1 MERPDDAE
9 RRASLT
15 PGLEHP
21 REPLHKG
28 VWVEENS
35 PRPLQETPISS
46 AQVAVQST
54 PAGGFHRFS
63 RPLAQDLNIKPFGN
77 GHHFSYQREPRDPLG
92 LKQLGPAS
100 FSCSDSGKDVDDESS
115 RMASLQSRTE
125 ADASDDHQSVADGED
140 GGTDMSCI
148 RDGDEDT
155 LVHDDTEDEEGND
168 IVDNDD
174 GDYYDDSDASY
185 DSDGSAS
192 GAIQEKAY
200 AEPYFSYAAQALS
213 SPSISVPEPD
223 MDATPSPSSRQ
234 HAEPSSSTF
243 EIEEMDL
250 MDSGCEG
257 MEILHPTEIETVCS
271 RSCSCRRKGF
281 ERDVLRDF
289 KNLTCNNG
297 TWDDESDET
306 CCLSEEARFRQRQ
319 KDLRR
324 IRRLSMS
331 SSYGKRTHSEM
342 SGGSESSEAG
352 ALDVWVADVGS
363 SAIRMRNK
371 RLRRGSLLFQDP
383 PAPRIDELDE
393 PDSSEETCD
402 VADPSARALP
412 PSPMRSKDED
422 LT

>member
-1 MERPDDAE
+1 MEWPDDPE
-9 RRASLT
+9 RQASLT
-15 PGLEHP
+15 PDIELP
-21 REPLHKG
+21 PEPLHRG

-35 PRPLQETPISS
+35 PRPLRETPISS
-46 AQVAVQST
+46 AQVAVQSA

-63 RPLAQDLNIKPFGN
+63 RPLAQDPNIKPVGN
-77 GHHFSYQREPRDPLG
+77 GHHFSYQRELRDPLG

-115 RMASLQSRTE
+115 RMASLQSRTV
-125 ADASDDHQSVADGED
+125 ADASDDQSVADEED

-155 LVHDDTEDEEGND
+155 LGHDDTEDEKGNGVV
-168 IVDNDD
+168 VDNDD
-174 GDYYDDSDASY
+174 DDDYDDDGDASC

-192 GAIQEKAY
+192 AADQEEAN

-223 MDATPSPSSRQ
+223 MDATPPPSSRGQ

-243 EIEEMDL
+243 EIEEIDP

-257 MEILHPTEIETVCS
+257 LEILHPTEIETVCS

-352 ALDVWVADVGS
+352 ALDVSDAGS
-363 SAIRMRNK
+363 SARRMRK

-402 VADPSARALP
+402 AADPSVRELP
-412 PSPMRSKDED
+412 PSPMESKEEE

>member
-1 MERPDDAE
+1 MERPDDPE
-9 RRASLT
+9 RRAALT
-15 PGLEHP
+15 PGLEYP
-21 REPLHKG
+21 REPVHKG

-35 PRPLQETPISS
+35 PRPLQETRISS

-63 RPLAQDLNIKPFGN
+63 RPLAQDLNIRPFGN

-100 FSCSDSGKDVDDESS
+100 FSFSDSGKDLDDESS

-125 ADASDDHQSVADGED
+125 ADASDDHQSVADEEEGS
-140 GGTDMSCI
+140 TDMSCI

-155 LVHDDTEDEEGND
+155 LGHDDTEDEEGNG

-174 GDYYDDSDASY
+174 SDASDASY

-192 GAIQEKAY
+192 AAIREETY

-213 SPSISVPEPD
+213 SPSISAPEPD
-223 MDATPSPSSRQ
+223 MDATPPPSSRQ

-243 EIEEMDL
+243 EIEEIDP

-257 MEILHPTEIETVCS
+257 LEILHPTEIETVCS
-271 RSCSCRRKGF
+271 RSCSCRRKGS

-306 CCLSEEARFRQRQ
+306 CCMSEEARFRQRQ

-342 SGGSESSEAG
+342 SGGSESSEAPG
-352 ALDVWVADVGS
+352 ALDVCDVGS
-363 SAIRMRNK
+363 SARRMRK

-393 PDSSEETCD
+393 PDSSEET
-402 VADPSARALP
+402 LP
-412 PSPMRSKDED
+412 PPPMKSKGED

>member
-1 MERPDDAE
+1 MERPDDPE
-9 RRASLT
+9 RLASLT
-15 PGLEHP
+15 LGLELP
-21 REPLHKG
+21 QEPLHRG
-28 VWVEENS
+28 VWVDENS
-35 PRPLQETPISS
+35 SRPPHEAPISS
-46 AQVAVQST
+46 AQAAVQSA
-54 PAGGFHRFS
+54 PAGVFHRFS
-63 RPLAQDLNIKPFGN
+63 RPLAQGLNIKPVGN
-77 GHHFSYQREPRDPLG
+77 GHHFSYQRELRDPLG
-92 LKQLGPAS
+92 PKQPGPPS

-115 RMASLQSRTE
+115 RMASLQSRTL
-125 ADASDDHQSVADGED
+125 ADASDDQSVADEED
-140 GGTDMSCI
+140 EGDDMSCI

-155 LVHDDTEDEEGND
+155 PAHEDTEDEEGNG
-168 IVDNDD
+168 IDD
-174 GDYYDDSDASY
+174 DDDSDASCSDASC

-192 GAIQEKAY
+192 AAYQEEPY

-223 MDATPSPSSRQ
+223 MDTTPPPSSRY
-234 HAEPSSSTF
+234 HAEPLSSTF
-243 EIEEMDL
+243 EIEEIDP

-257 MEILHPTEIETVCS
+257 LEILHPTEIEPVCS
-271 RSCSCRRKGF
+271 RSCSCRRKGS

-297 TWDDESDET
+297 TLDDESDDA

-352 ALDVWVADVGS
+352 ALDVSDMGS
-363 SAIRMRNK
+363 SARRMRK

-402 VADPSARALP
+402 AADPSARALP
-412 PSPMRSKDED
+412 PGPMESTEKDSA
-422 LT
+422 

>member
-1 MERPDDAE
+1 MEWPDDPE

-15 PGLEHP
+15 PGLEPP

-28 VWVEENS
+28 VWMDENGS
-35 PRPLQETPISS
+35 RPLPCETPILS
-46 AQVAVQST
+46 A
-54 PAGGFHRFS
+54 PAEGFHRFS
-63 RPLAQDLNIKPFGN
+63 RPLAQEFDIKPVGN
-77 GHHFSYQREPRDPLG
+77 GHHFSYQRELRDPLG
-92 LKQLGPAS
+92 LKQSSPPS
-100 FSCSDSGKDVDDESS
+100 FSCSDSGNDVDNESS
-115 RMASLQSRTE
+115 RMASIQFRTP
-125 ADASDDHQSVADGED
+125 AAASDDQSDADEED
-140 GGTDMSCI
+140 GSNDMGCI

-155 LVHDDTEDEEGND
+155 LAHEDTEDEEGNS
-168 IVDNDD
+168 IDD
-174 GDYYDDSDASY
+174 DDDDDSDASC

-192 GAIQEKAY
+192 AAYQKEAY

-223 MDATPSPSSRQ
+223 MDATPSPSSRH
-234 HAEPSSSTF
+234 HAEPSSCTF
-243 EIEEMDL
+243 EIEEMDP

-257 MEILHPTEIETVCS
+257 LEILHPTEIENVCS

-281 ERDVLRDF
+281 ERDVLQDF
-289 KNLTCNNG
+289 ENLTCNSG
-297 TWDDESDET
+297 TWDDESNEA

-324 IRRLSMS
+324 IRRLRMS
-331 SSYGKRTHSEM
+331 SSYGKRPHSEM

-352 ALDVWVADVGS
+352 ALDVGDIMGLSVR
-363 SAIRMRNK
+363 RMRK
-371 RLRRGSLLFQDP
+371 RLRRGSLLLRDP

-402 VADPSARALP
+402 VADPSARELP
-412 PSPMRSKDED
+412 PSPMESTEEN

>member
-1 MERPDDAE
+1 MERPDDPE
-9 RRASLT
+9 RLASLT
-15 PGLEHP
+15 PGLELP
-21 REPLHKG
+21 REPLHRG
-28 VWVEENS
+28 VWVDENS
-35 PRPLQETPISS
+35 SRPPHETPISS
-46 AQVAVQST
+46 AQAAVPSA
-54 PAGGFHRFS
+54 PAGAFHQFS
-63 RPLAQDLNIKPFGN
+63 RPLAQDLNIKPVGN
-77 GHHFSYQREPRDPLG
+77 GNHFSYQRELRDPLG
-92 LKQLGPAS
+92 PKQPGPLS
-100 FSCSDSGKDVDDESS
+100 LSCPDSGKDVHDESS
-115 RMASLQSRTE
+115 RMASLQFRTL
-125 ADASDDHQSVADGED
+125 ADASDDQSVADEED
-140 GGTDMSCI
+140 EGNDMSCI

-155 LVHDDTEDEEGND
+155 PAHEDTEDEEGNG
-168 IVDNDD
+168 I
-174 GDYYDDSDASY
+174 DDSDDSC

-192 GAIQEKAY
+192 AAYQEEAY

-223 MDATPSPSSRQ
+223 MDTTPPPSSRH

-243 EIEEMDL
+243 EIEEIDP

-257 MEILHPTEIETVCS
+257 LEILHPTEIETVCS

-297 TWDDESDET
+297 TLDDEWDDA

-331 SSYGKRTHSEM
+331 SSYGKRTRSEM
-342 SGGSESSEAG
+342 SDGSESSEAG
-352 ALDVWVADVGS
+352 ALDVGDMGS
-363 SAIRMRNK
+363 SARRMRK
-371 RLRRGSLLFQDP
+371 RLRRSSLLFQDP

-402 VADPSARALP
+402 AADPSARALP
-412 PSPMRSKDED
+412 PSPMESTEED
-422 LT
+422 LA